1 MSPAEIASRDDYKH
15 FLHKYH
21 CKKGCDYTHT
31 SIANPKTTLYVPDEN
46 YAEFISTYTS
56 FMVRG
61 EKMHLTEKPKDPSSI
76 RVDLDFRFAL
86 NEPSQGVF
94 QRMYT
99 EHHVKTIV
107 SKYFQIITSYI
118 DVPDN
123 EYLVA
128 HVQEK
133 PHPVEHKGKLKDG
146 IHIIFPKIIVPNA
159 FQHFIRRKILEDAP
173 SVFEGIPNVNM
184 YDNIVDEA
192 IIDKNNWQMYGS
204 CKPECSTYRTTRCF
218 KYNNDMTLEVL
229 PTFTAQDEIMEVET
243 LSMRKNENALS
254 YVSDKEIE
262 IDEYIRVILPATQN
276 RRKDKLHQQIFGNT
290 INLERTH
297 VSDDD
302 FNMVQQLVKC
312 LSKSRAEN
320 YEDWIKVGWTLR
332 NIDNRLLKSWIE
344 FSEVSSKYVAG
355 ECEKLW
361 DKMKLDTLGIGSLH
375 YWAKQDN
382 IEEYKK
388 ISDTNIVSLIDKA
401 QGSKGAHYDVA
412 CVVHSVYKHQ
422 YRFTSRDIWY
432 TFKDDKHR
440 WMRSR
445 EGLQLRTILSRDIC
459 TRFLERATY
468 WNRQASDKDDE
479 DDKDKLEKK
488 AKILQEIALKL
499 KTSGYKDSVM
509 KECKALF
516 CDEKFEELLDSHPHL
531 IGFNNGV
538 YDLRLH
544 EFREGVPDDYISFTT
559 GRNYIPYNPNAAEV
573 CEINEFMSQMFT
585 NPEICKYV
593 KDIFSSTIDGGI
605 RHEKFYIFTGS
616 GSNGKSKIL
625 ELIQKMMGEYYCILP
640 ISLLTQ
646 KRASSNSA
654 QSELE
659 RTRGRRFAIMQEPSD
674 GEKINIGLMKELSGG
689 DRILVRGLFKE
700 PIEFKPQFKMTM
712 VCNDLPEVPSDDGGT
727 WRRIRVVD
735 FSSKF
740 TDNPDPN
747 NPKEFKMDTELADK
761 FERWADMFISMIIE
775 NHKNTDLR
783 NLYEPLDVR
792 IATESYKKNND
803 MIGQYISENMVKD
816 PLATDRVM
824 LISAFTTFRVWT
836 GQNIPKGKKI
846 PDRNQFKT
854 YMERTFGAYPSD
866 GKGWKGIRY
875 LLADTMSDEEQD
887 IDSILIKK

>member
-1 MSPAEIASRDDYKH
+1 MTPTLGVGDEYKQ
-15 FLHKYH
+15 FLQKYH
-21 CKKGCDYTHT
+21 CKKGFEYTHT
-31 SIANPKTTLYVPDEN
+31 SIASPKTSLHVPDEE
-46 YAEFISTYTS
+46 YDDFMTKYKT
-56 FMVRG
+56 FMVKRTQ
-61 EKMHLTEKPKDPSSI
+61 MHLTEKPKDPSAI

-86 NEPSQGVF
+86 NENKNTGF

-99 EHHVKTIV
+99 EHHIKNIV
-107 SKYFQIITSYI
+107 TKYFQIITSYVEI
-118 DVPDN
+118 EDASD
-123 EYLVA
+123 LIA

-133 PHPVEHKGKLKDG
+133 PSPIEYKGKVKDG

-159 FQHFIRRKILEDAP
+159 FQHFVRRKILEDAP
-173 SVFEGIPNVNM
+173 SVFEGIPNVNV

-204 CKPECSTYRTTRCF
+204 CKPDCSTYCTTHIY
-218 KYNNDMTLEVL
+218 KYTGSKLEEQL
-229 PTFTAQDEIMEVET
+229 SLTAEDEISEVSL
-243 LSMRKNENALS
+243 LSMRKIMKALP
-254 YVSDKEIE
+254 YVSDKETE
-262 IDEYIRVILPATQN
+262 IDEYIRVILPTTLN

-290 INLERTH
+290 INLDRTH
-297 VSDDD
+297 VSDDE

-312 LSKSRAEN
+312 LNKTRAEN

-332 NIDNRLLKSWIE
+332 NIDSRLLTNWIE

-375 YWAKQDN
+375 YWAKNDN
-382 IEEYKK
+382 PAEYKK
-388 ISDTNIVSLIDKA
+388 ISETNITALIDKA

-412 CVVHSVYKHQ
+412 CVVHAVYKHQ
-422 YRFTSRDIWY
+422 YRFTTRDIWY
-432 TFKDDKHR
+432 TFKDEKHR
-440 WMRSR
+440 WTRSR

-459 TRFLERATY
+459 SRFLERANY
-468 WNRQASDKDDE
+468 WNRQASDQIEDE
-479 DDKDKLEKK
+479 DKKDTQEKK
-488 AKILQEIALKL
+488 GKCMQEIALKL
-499 KTSGYKDSVM
+499 KSSGYKDSVM

-531 IGFNNGV
+531 LGFNNGV

-544 EFREGVPDDYISFTT
+544 EFRDGIPDDYISFTT
-559 GRNYIPYNPNAAEV
+559 GRNYIPYNPNAPEIS
-573 CEINEFMSQMFT
+573 EINEFMSQMFT

-625 ELIQKMMGEYYCILP
+625 ELVQKMMGEYYCILP

-646 KRASSNSA
+646 KRAASNSA

-659 RTRGRRFAIMQEPSD
+659 RTKGRRFAIMQEPSD

-747 NPKEFKMDTELADK
+747 NPKEFKMDTELAEK
-761 FERWADMFISMIIE
+761 FEKWADMFISMIIE

-783 NLYEPLDVR
+783 NIFEPLDVR

-803 MIGQYISENMVKD
+803 MIGQYIAENMVKD
-816 PLATDRVM
+816 ATYTDRVM
-824 LISAFTTFRVWT
+824 LQPAFTNFKVWT
-836 GQNIPKGKKI
+836 SLNIPKGKKI

-854 YMERTFGAYPSD
+854 YMERSFGAYPSD
-866 GKGWKGIRY
+866 GKGWKGVRY
-875 LLADTMSDEEQD
+875 VLTDTIDED
-887 IDSILIKK
+887 DTDVF